1 MNILLD
7 ECVPARLARELAPHS
22 VTTVQRRGWA
32 GIKNGD
38 LLALAQN
45 EFDVLITV
53 DRKISE
59 EQDLTNFTIAPVLLL
74 RAATNRL
81 EHLRPLASK
90 IVEKIADAPAGP
102 YRLSAVERPVAKPP
116 PVIDIM
122 TPPLWNSS
130 QVTCHASLILQPA
143 RHQPQQDRGHERRAP
158 PKGGRSFRYALR

>member
-7 ECVPARLARELAPHS
+7 ECVPARFARELAPYS

-38 LLALAQN
+38 LLLLAQN

-59 EQDLTNFTIAPVLLL
+59 QQDLSNFSIAVVLV

-81 EHLRPLASK
+81 EHLRPLAGK
-90 IVEKIADAPAGP
+90 ILEKLAEAPAGTI
-102 YRLSAVERPVAKPP
+102 SVV
-116 PVIDIM
+116 
-122 TPPLWNSS
+122 S
-130 QVTCHASLILQPA
+130 
-143 RHQPQQDRGHERRAP
+143 G
-158 PKGGRSFRYALR
+158 

>member
-53 DRKISE
+53 DRKLSK
-59 EQDLTNFTIAPVLLL
+59 EQDLTNFTIAVVLL

-81 EHLRPLASK
+81 EHLRPLAGK
-90 IVEKIADAPAGP
+90 ILEKLADAPAGTV
-102 YRLSAVERPVAKPP
+102 SVV
-116 PVIDIM
+116 
-122 TPPLWNSS
+122 SS
-130 QVTCHASLILQPA
+130 
-143 RHQPQQDRGHERRAP
+143 
-158 PKGGRSFRYALR
+158 

>member
-1 MNILLD
+1 VNILLD

-59 EQDLTNFTIAPVLLL
+59 EQDLTSFAIALVLL

-81 EHLRPLASK
+81 EHLRPLAGK
-90 IVEKIADAPAGP
+90 ILEKLADASAG
-102 YRLSAVERPVAKPP
+102 AVSV
-116 PVIDIM
+116 V
-122 TPPLWNSS
+122 SS
-130 QVTCHASLILQPA
+130 
-143 RHQPQQDRGHERRAP
+143 
-158 PKGGRSFRYALR
+158 